1 MACQQSLFP
10 FCPTDICVLCSVT
23 SGHTWAMLAGLYKSR
38 CCVNHFVLLTSKT
51 GRQAEQCR
59 RSSPGIWQGKENK
72 CISDICSCS
81 LQLSYTNQADLTRH
95 NWQLL
100 TTPDKGTDQAQLTII
115 DRPRQRGQRK
125 PIKEGRNK

>member
-1 MACQQSLFP
+1 MQKEIGPFITIHAIIPMHFPRSQNKTGLEFACQQSLFP
-10 FCPTDICVLCSVT
+10 FHPADICVLCSVT

-38 CCVNHFVLLTSKT
+38 CCVNHFALLTSKT

-59 RSSPGIWQGKENK
+59 CSLPGIWQGKENK

-95 NWQLL
+95 N
-100 TTPDKGTDQAQLTII
+100 G
-115 DRPRQRGQRK
+115 
-125 PIKEGRNK
+125 NY